1 MIGIFCYKIP
11 RDVSQPMYA
20 EYSNR
25 LTEVKYLMEH
35 RAYSSLKPNIE
46 LIEMLLALS
55 IFYKRVVTNL
65 DSATKFSG
73 TVFNSS
79 AAEYI
84 RIGKYKLTPLESR
97 RIYAVVKSYR
107 QLMVKYHIPEGVIN
121 YTETK
126 DFLRA
131 VKYYK
136 RACEYREKDI

>member
-1 MIGIFCYKIP
+1 MIEIFCYKIP

-25 LTEVKYLMEH
+25 ITEVKYLMEYKT
-35 RAYSSLKPNIE
+35 YSSLKKNTGLIE
-46 LIEMLLALS
+46 LLLSMS
-55 IFYKRVVTNL
+55 IFYKRVITNL
-65 DSATKFSG
+65 DSATKFSS

-79 AAEYI
+79 KAEYI

-97 RIYAVVKSYR
+97 RIYAIVQNFRK
-107 QLMVKYHIPEGVIN
+107 LMIKYNIPVGVIN

-131 VKYYK
+131 VKNYK
-136 RACEYREKDI
+136 SICEYREKDI